1 MGFILFSISCFLT
14 FINDY
19 IYKITIFENETKID
33 SVIIFLSISTLLLVP
48 ISILTSKVYAQ
59 NIVESITAEDI
70 EKIHLLEQ
78 LHLVINKLLKLKK

>member
-70 EKIHLLEQ
+70 EKNTPVGAIAFGD
-78 LHLVINKLLKLKK
+78 

>member
-59 NIVESITAEDI
+59 NIVEHITAEDI
-70 EKIHLLEQ
+70 RKNTPAGAIAFDD
-78 LHLVINKLLKLKK
+78 